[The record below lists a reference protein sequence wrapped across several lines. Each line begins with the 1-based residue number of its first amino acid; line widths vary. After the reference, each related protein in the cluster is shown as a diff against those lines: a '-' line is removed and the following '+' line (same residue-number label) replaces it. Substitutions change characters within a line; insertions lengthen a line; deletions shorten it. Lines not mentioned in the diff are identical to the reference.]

1 MNTTLW
7 QKKRQQP
14 SLPKKTGK
22 CCGDTALVAI
32 FLTLSFDANSSDTI
46 KLFRESVRAQM
57 TAAGEEIALVQQQA

>member
-7 QKKRQQP
+7 QKSDNNRRCQ
-14 SLPKKTGK
+14 KKTGK

-57 TAAGEEIALVQQQA
+57 TAAGEEIAPVQQQA